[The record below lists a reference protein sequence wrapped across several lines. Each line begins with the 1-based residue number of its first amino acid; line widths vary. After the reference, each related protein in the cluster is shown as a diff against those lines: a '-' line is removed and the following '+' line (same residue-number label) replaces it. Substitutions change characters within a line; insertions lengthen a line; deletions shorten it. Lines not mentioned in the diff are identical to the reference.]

1 MTGAPKL
8 RTMEI
13 IDELEGEARGVY
25 SGAIGYLGLGG
36 GCDLS
41 VAIRTIVLDGEAA
54 SDRRRRRDRHAVR
67 PRGRVRGDA
76 AEGAGAD
83 AGARPGA
90 DLAPAPRRPAYSR
103 IRFAASISRVTPRK
117 SIVSGAAATTAA

>member
-1 MTGAPKL
+1 MTGAPKQ

-41 VAIRTIVLDGEAA
+41 VAIRAIVLDGN
-54 SDRRRRRDRHAVR
+54 
-67 PRGRVRGDA
+67 G
-76 AEGAGAD
+76 
-83 AGARPGA
+83 GARSAWGA
-90 DLAPAPRRPAYSR
+90 RS
-103 IRFAASISRVTPRK
+103 
-117 SIVSGAAATTAA
+117 

>member
-1 MTGAPKL
+1 MTGAPKV

-41 VAIRTIVLDGEAA
+41 VAIRTIVICGGETTMGTGGAIVA
-54 SDRRRRRDRHAVR
+54 ESDPGV
-67 PRGRVRGDA
+67 
-76 AEGAGAD
+76 EFEETLLKAGAQM
-83 AGARPGA
+83 AA
-90 DLAPAPRRPAYSR
+90 LAPNLRAHPLAFSHAPQ
-103 IRFAASISRVTPRK
+103 AAWTDDR
-117 SIVSGAAATTAA
+117 